1 MTNKLSYQ
9 DAFLE
14 LQDIVQKI
22 ERGEVEIDTLSEMI
36 KRASSLIEVCNTK
49 LTTTE
54 EEVEKLLEKLTEKE
68 SLGNSETSES
78 LENNETGE
86 EE

>member
-14 LQDIVQKI
+14 LQNIVQQI
-22 ERGEVEIDTLSEMI
+22 ESGEVEIDILSEMI
-36 KRASSLIEVCNTK
+36 KRASSLIEICNTK
-49 LTTTE
+49 LTATE
-54 EEVEKLLEKLTEKE
+54 EEVDKLLEKLTKNE
-68 SLGNSETSES
+68 NSET
-78 LENNETGE
+78 LENKTGE

>member
-36 KRASSLIEVCNTK
+36 KRASCLIEVCNAK
-49 LTTTE
+49 LTATE

-68 SLGNSETSES
+68 SL
-78 LENNETGE
+78 ENNETGE

>member
-1 MTNKLSYQ
+1 MTNRQSYQ

-22 ERGEVEIDTLSEMI
+22 ESGEVEIDALSEMI
-36 KRASSLIEVCNTK
+36 KRASSLIEVCNAK
-49 LTTTE
+49 LTATE
-54 EEVEKLLEKLTEKE
+54 EEVEKLLEKLSKNE
-68 SLGNSETSES
+68 NAETS
-78 LENNETGE
+78 ENNETE